1 MPESNVSLVGN
12 NYFLCGPYGRN
23 LSGASDREFAKA
35 FQHPPG
41 STERFTWSW
50 SLSSYGGL
58 DRALDS
64 LDGDTPEFVSLGSD
78 GYYFMRTRSGRI
90 FWNLPD
96 AADEFV
102 ENADPD
108 NNGVKYVWLG
118 TEGSYVAQKESG
130 HSQWNLRGNYG
141 SLEHSIRTMPR
152 IRTLGLNIENDRSY
166 FVVFDDGS
174 VMCNP
179 VGTNLTKDAF
189 RAWARRA

>member
-1 MPESNVSLVGN
+1 MLLWQLVKTTATSPN
-12 NYFLCGPYGRN
+12 TTT
-23 LSGASDREFAKA
+23 REPNDLHGLTA
-35 FQHPPG
+35 
-41 STERFTWSW
+41 W

-141 SLEHSIRTMPR
+141 SLEQSIRTMPR
-152 IRTLGLNIENDRSY
+152 IRTLGLNLENDRSY